1 MINNFLH
8 SDTLKEE
15 CGVFGVY
22 NHQDAATL
30 TYYGLNALQHR
41 GQEGAG
47 IIVGNNQK
55 LWGHRALGL
64 VTDAFNSNVIQQ
76 LSIGSN
82 NAIGHVR
89 YSTSG
94 GNLLVN
100 VQPFLIKSNEGY
112 FAMAHNGNLV
122 NADQL
127 RVSLE
132 DKGSI
137 FQSTSD
143 TEVIA
148 HLIRHSK
155 EATDLLQI
163 KDAIKQIVGAFSL
176 VILTQ
181 KALYAVVDEQ
191 GFRPLSLGKL
201 ENGSYVVASE
211 TCALDVV
218 GATFIRD
225 IKPGEIVEIS
235 ANVLQS
241 EFFAEAKPAKCS
253 MEYLYFAQ
261 PNSIIDDVSVYTA
274 RRKMGE
280 QLWNDAPVDADV
292 IIGVPES
299 GSLVAMG
306 MGRASGLPVERG
318 LIKNRYIGRSFIQP
332 TQELRDQA
340 VRLKLSVVKHIIEGK
355 RVVVVDDSIVRGTTS
370 KKIVKLLRQ
379 AGAKEVHFRSA
390 APPIMN
396 PCFYGIDT
404 STKEELLAAN
414 MSVEEMKNYMNVDSL
429 AFLSVESMIKAINR
443 NYEGELKGQCVA
455 CFTGKYPTK
464 LFDHKLVF
472 QEKC

>member
-1 MINNFLH
+1 MIKEFLN

-47 IIVGNNQK
+47 IIVGNDSK

-64 VTDAFNSNVIQQ
+64 VTDAFNSNTIQQ
-76 LSIGSN
+76 LSIGSI

-94 GNLLVN
+94 GNFLVN

-112 FAMAHNGNLV
+112 FSVAHNGNLV

-132 DKGSI
+132 NKGSI

-143 TEVIA
+143 TEVIS

-155 EATDLLQI
+155 EATDILQI

-181 KALYAVVDEQ
+181 KALYAVVDEY
-191 GFRPLSLGKL
+191 GFRPLSLGQM

-218 GATFIRD
+218 GATFVRD

-235 ANVLQS
+235 NNGLQS
-241 EFFAEAKPAKCS
+241 EFFAEPKPAKCS

-261 PNSIIDDVSVYTA
+261 PNSVIDDVSVYTA
-274 RRKMGE
+274 RRRMGE
-280 QLWNDAPVDADV
+280 QLWMDAPVDADV

-306 MGRASGLPVERG
+306 MGRASRLPVERG

-370 KKIVKLLRQ
+370 KKIVKLLRD

-404 STKEELLAAN
+404 STKEELLASN
-414 MSVEEMKNYMNVDSL
+414 MSVEEMRVYMNVDSL
-429 AFLSVESMIKAINR
+429 AFLSVESMITAISR
-443 NYEGELKGQCVA
+443 DYEGELKGQCVA
-455 CFTGKYPTK
+455 CFTGKYPTQ
-464 LFDHKLVF
+464 LFDNKLVF

>member
-1 MINNFLH
+1 MKELQY
-8 SDTLKEE
+8 DTLKEE
-15 CGVFGVY
+15 CGVFGVF
-22 NHQDAATL
+22 NHQNAATL

-47 IIVGNNQK
+47 IIVGNEKK

-64 VTDAFNSNVIQQ
+64 VTDAFNSNTIQQ
-76 LSIGSN
+76 LSIHSN
-82 NAIGHVR
+82 NAVGHVR

-112 FAMAHNGNLV
+112 FSIAHNGNLV

-181 KALYAVVDEQ
+181 NALYAVVDEY
-191 GFRPLSLGKL
+191 GFRPLSIGQMEDGCYILT
-201 ENGSYVVASE
+201 SE

-225 IKPGEIVEIS
+225 INPGEIVEIS
-235 ANVLQS
+235 ANGLQS
-241 EFFAEAKPAKCS
+241 EYFAEPKPAKCS

-261 PNSIIDDVSVYTA
+261 PNSVIDDVSVYTA
-274 RRKMGE
+274 RRRMGE
-280 QLWNDAPVDADV
+280 QLWNDAPVEADV

-370 KKIVKLLRQ
+370 KKIVKLLRD
-379 AGAKEVHFRSA
+379 AGATEVHFRSA
-390 APPIMN
+390 APPIKN

-464 LFDHKLVF
+464 LYDYKLVF

>member
-1 MINNFLH
+1 MLKDFLD

-15 CGVFGVY
+15 CGVFGIF

-55 LWGHRALGL
+55 FWGHRALGL
-64 VTDAFNSNVIQQ
+64 VTDAFNSNTIQQ

-94 GNLLVN
+94 GNILVN

-112 FAMAHNGNLV
+112 FAVAHNGNLV

-132 DKGSI
+132 NKGSI

-155 EATDLLQI
+155 EASDLLQI

-181 KALYAVVDEQ
+181 NALYAVVDEY
-191 GFRPLSLGKL
+191 GFRPLSLGQM
-201 ENGSYVVASE
+201 EDGSCVVASE

-218 GATFIRD
+218 GANFIRD
-225 IKPGEIVEIS
+225 INPGEIVEIS
-235 ANVLQS
+235 ANGVQS
-241 EFFAEAKPAKCS
+241 EFFSEAKPAKCS

-261 PNSIIDDVSVYTA
+261 PNSVIDNVSVYTA

-414 MSVEEMKNYMNVDSL
+414 MSIEEMKNYMNVDSL
-429 AFLSVESMIKAINR
+429 AFLSVVSMIKAINR

-464 LFDHKLVF
+464 LYDYKLVF